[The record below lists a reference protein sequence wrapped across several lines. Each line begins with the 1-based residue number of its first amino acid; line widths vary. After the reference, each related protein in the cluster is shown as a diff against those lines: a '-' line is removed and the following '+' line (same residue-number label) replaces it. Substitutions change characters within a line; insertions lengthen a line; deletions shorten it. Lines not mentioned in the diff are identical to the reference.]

1 MHSLRL
7 DVPDNLFPQ
16 IVSYLNQYS
25 SDELYFVEDSKPS
38 FVVNTLDDAKERIL
52 RAEKNNTYI
61 EHNDFWNEIDEYTQS
76 L

>member
-1 MHSLRL
+1 MIWV
-7 DVPDNLFPQ
+7 DAPDNLFPQ

-52 RAEKNNTYI
+52 RAEKNNIVIKKQTKAYI
-61 EHNDFWNEIDEYTQS
+61 VCHCEERSNP
-76 L
+76 